1 MTEKEFRKIV
11 FETELPSSKKQEFLE
26 KITNIENIISKD
38 LPSYISFINLHIK
51 IYWFTENLFLFIP
64 NCKSKN
70 QNTTNDLWQGNA
82 FT

>member
-38 LPSYISFINLHIK
+38 LPSYISFINLVK
-51 IYWFTENLFLFIP
+51 VGNLRNGLL
-64 NCKSKN
+64 KK
-70 QNTTNDLWQGNA
+70 
-82 FT
+82 